1 MEKIEKNILSKKELT
16 TSTVIKLFNE
26 TYPENSNLSD
36 ELIKKL
42 LEDIDVNSALDK
54 VERGVAGRKLTIQ
67 TDDISLEE
75 QAKEI
80 EKRFSGIKFNRILN
94 HMITARYWG
103 YSCFEIIYN
112 EDFSINTLI
121 PIPYDYITYKT
132 SERAWKVKIGA
143 NEIPLNREKFLL
155 CIHRWN
161 PARPTGTNIFES
173 CKTSFLDKEMYQRQL
188 RGLAKKYGD
197 VIIVFP
203 YDENTEF
210 EDIKEQAEQV
220 ANMKGQD
227 VIAIPVSRNQGLKDS
242 FDFIKLSDL
251 QPEIYTE
258 LENREKEKLIQ
269 KILGGTLTINNGG
282 GTGSYSLGEIHQ
294 QGLEAVIQEVCN
306 FCTDSLY
313 QLIELD
319 SMFFG
324 YNPNNFSWK
333 LEKVYTEEE
342 ISEKDKKKE
351 EKLSLKLDN
360 MLKLSNIGYKLSKVY
375 LAEYLGIDEVSL
387 EESSTPTIIN
397 GIQGEFSKNKLDEL
411 LERVKEQDSN
421 LLEEI
426 EDSFGDFFK
435 DISIQ
440 LKEKLKSIKT
450 LEDLENIVLDMTS
463 LKDKMLISFLK
474 GYLDDLVISGS
485 VLLPQENINPFKLK
499 HEEAIQYFLNKSPI
513 LFDKLEEV
521 SAKVQESYFYIKK
534 STSLEVTKALYNNLL
549 STLNEGKTF
558 KDWLKMSEDVLN
570 KSGFGN
576 NPWYLELVY
585 RNNLM
590 TTYNAGTFYNQ
601 ELNKKN
607 KPYGMYD
614 AVGDTRTTDLCKSL
628 DGLVYP
634 LDHSFWKNFLPPN
647 HHGCRSRR
655 IALSK
660 ENVKE
665 YGLTIHKTM
674 GKSILDLKNE
684 LGEFKGNQVNAL
696 ATSLQK
702 KDEKVKELKKEVNSA
717 LKQLS
722 LME

>member
-26 TYPENSNLSD
+26 TYPESSNLSD

-42 LEDIDVNSALDK
+42 LEDIDISSALDK
-54 VERGVAGRKLTIQ
+54 IERGIAGRKLTIQ

-80 EKRFSGIKFNRILN
+80 EKRFSGVKFNRILN

-112 EDFSINTLI
+112 EDFSISTLI

-143 NEIPLNREKFLL
+143 NEISLNREKFLL

-161 PARPTGTNIFES
+161 PARPTGTTIFES

-227 VIAIPVSRNQGLKDS
+227 VIAIPVGRNQGLKDS

-251 QPEIYTE
+251 QPEIYTD

-360 MLKLSNIGYKLSKVY
+360 MLKLSNIGYKLSKGY

-387 EESSTPTIIN
+387 EESSTPMQN
-397 GIQGEFSKNKLDEL
+397 GLLRGEFLKTNNVDDRLFKTVEGQKKIEEYLKKKLDKFTENVEEQIIEQLKNIEEGGQFTLNIDYSEL
-411 LERVKEQDSN
+411 EDDLILSQVRAYATAKAIISGLSFDEFDPFNMPFQEAIKSFIDKTPILYETI
-421 LLEEI
+421 EEI
-426 EDSFGDFFK
+426 TEEVRANCFWLKKSTDLEMTSRLFEHMKKNLENGGTLKQWIKDSKEAIEKLGLGKQGYYLENVYRTNMFSQY
-435 DISIQ
+435 SIGNYKQ
-440 LKEKLKSIKT
+440 LKEDEKLFPYWQYHA
-450 LEDLENIVLDMTS
+450 V
-463 LKDKMLISFLK
+463 
-474 GYLDDLVISGS
+474 DD
-485 VLLPQENINPFKLK
+485 N
-499 HEEAIQYFLNKSPI
+499 
-513 LFDKLEEV
+513 
-521 SAKVQESYFYIKK
+521 
-534 STSLEVTKALYNNLL
+534 
-549 STLNEGKTF
+549 
-558 KDWLKMSEDVLN
+558 
-570 KSGFGN
+570 
-576 NPWYLELVY
+576 
-585 RNNLM
+585 
-590 TTYNAGTFYNQ
+590 
-601 ELNKKN
+601 
-607 KPYGMYD
+607 
-614 AVGDTRTTDLCKSL
+614 RTTSICRNLNGKIYKATD
-628 DGLVYP
+628 P
-634 LDHSFWKNFLPPN
+634 FWNIYYPPN
-647 HHGCRSRR
+647 HYQCRSTV
-655 IALSK
+655 ICLSK
-660 ENVKE
+660 DDMKE
-665 YGLTIHKTM
+665 YGYKVSKYDETM
-674 GKSILDLKNE
+674 TGEE
-684 LGEFKGNQVNAL
+684 LGSFKGNPASRYWENM
-696 ATSLQK
+696 
-702 KDEKVKELKKEVNSA
+702 EKRANE
-717 LKQLS
+717 KQGVFVW
-722 LME
+722 E

>member
-1 MEKIEKNILSKKELT
+1 MRKIEKKFKKEFI
-16 TSTVIKLFNE
+16 TSAVIKLFQDSNTTDE
-26 TYPENSNLSD
+26 TLDSEKV
-36 ELIKKL
+36 KKIIQ
-42 LEDIDVNSALDK
+42 DIDIASALQK
-54 VERGVAGRKLTIQ
+54 LERAVAGRKILPYAKNP
-67 TDDISLEE
+67 DMSDLE
-75 QAKEI
+75 KEI
-80 EKRFSGIKFNRILN
+80 QQRFSGIKFNRLIN
-94 HMITARYWG
+94 HLITARYFG

-112 EDFSINTLI
+112 EDFSIDTLI
-121 PIPYDYITYKT
+121 PIPYDYINYDTRTK
-132 SERAWKVKIGA
+132 EWEIKVGSNKIS
-143 NEIPLNREKFLL
+143 LTREKFLL
-155 CIHRWN
+155 CIHKWN
-161 PARPTGTNIFES
+161 PAKVMGTSIFE
-173 CKTSFLDKEMYQRQL
+173 CCQQAFLDKSMFQRQL
-188 RGLAKKYGD
+188 REISEKYGD
-197 VIIVFP
+197 LIALYPFDP
-203 YDENTEF
+203 
-210 EDIKEQAEQV
+210 
-220 ANMKGQD
+220 NMEEEEKK
-227 VIAIPVSRNQGLKDS
+227 NLKDS
-242 FDFIKLSDL
+242 VMNMSGSDAIGVPVNFDENFDLRKYIDFIKLSDL
-251 QPEIYTE
+251 DPSIYTE
-258 LENREKEKLIQ
+258 LEKREKEKLIQ
-269 KILGGTLTINNGG
+269 NILGSTLTMDNGG
-282 GTGSYSLGEIHQ
+282 GTGSYSLGQVHQDGFEQVVEEICKF
-294 QGLEAVIQEVCN
+294 V
-306 FCTDSLY
+306 TDSLF
-313 QLIELD
+313 QLLEID

-324 YNPNNFSWK
+324 YNPKDFEFV
-333 LEKVYTEEE
+333 LEKIYTEADKVEQ
-342 ISEKDKKKE
+342 EKEKE
-351 EKLSLKLDN
+351 NLKSIKLDN
-360 MLKLSNIGYKLSKVY
+360 MLKLSNIGYKLSKLY

-387 EESSTPTIIN
+387 EESSTPSIIN

-426 EDSFGDFFK
+426 EESFGDFFK

-440 LKEKLKSIKT
+440 LKEKLKNIKT

-513 LFDKLEEV
+513 LFDKLEEI

-576 NPWYLELVY
+576 NPWYLELIY

-614 AVGDTRTTDLCKSL
+614 AVGDNRTTDLCKSL

-660 ENVKE
+660 EDVKE

-684 LGEFKGNQVNAL
+684 LGEFKGNQVNTL

>member
-26 TYPENSNLSD
+26 TYPESSNLSD

-42 LEDIDVNSALDK
+42 LEDIDISSALDK
-54 VERGVAGRKLTIQ
+54 IERGVAGRKLTIQ

-80 EKRFSGIKFNRILN
+80 EKRFSGVKFNRILN

-112 EDFSINTLI
+112 EDFSISTLI
-121 PIPYDYITYKT
+121 PIPYDYIIYKT

-143 NEIPLNREKFLL
+143 NEISLNREKFLL

-161 PARPTGTNIFES
+161 PARPTGTTIFES

-203 YDENTEF
+203 YDENTEI

-227 VIAIPVSRNQGLKDS
+227 VIAIPVGRNQGLKDS

-387 EESSTPTIIN
+387 EESSAPMQN
-397 GIQGEFSKNKLDEL
+397 GILRGEFSKTNNVDDRLFNTVEAQKKFEEYLKKKLDKFTENIEEQIIEQLKNIEEGGQFTLNIDYSEL
-411 LERVKEQDSN
+411 EDDLILSQVRAYATAKAIISGLSFDEFDPFNMPFQEAIKSFIDKTPILYETI
-421 LLEEI
+421 EEI
-426 EDSFGDFFK
+426 TEEVRANCFWLKKSTDLEMTSRLFEHMKKNLENGGTLKQWIKDSKEAIEKLGLGKQGYYLENIYRTNMFSQY
-435 DISIQ
+435 SIGNYKQ
-440 LKEKLKSIKT
+440 LKEDEKLFPYWQYHAVDDNRTTSICR
-450 LEDLENIVLDMTS
+450 
-463 LKDKMLISFLK
+463 
-474 GYLDDLVISGS
+474 
-485 VLLPQENINPFKLK
+485 
-499 HEEAIQYFLNKSPI
+499 
-513 LFDKLEEV
+513 
-521 SAKVQESYFYIKK
+521 
-534 STSLEVTKALYNNLL
+534 
-549 STLNEGKTF
+549 TLNGKIY
-558 KDWLKMSEDVLN
+558 K
-570 KSGFGN
+570 
-576 NPWYLELVY
+576 
-585 RNNLM
+585 
-590 TTYNAGTFYNQ
+590 A
-601 ELNKKN
+601 
-607 KPYGMYD
+607 
-614 AVGDTRTTDLCKSL
+614 TD
-628 DGLVYP
+628 P
-634 LDHSFWKNFLPPN
+634 FWNIYYPPN
-647 HHGCRSRR
+647 HYQCRSTV
-655 IALSK
+655 ICLSK
-660 ENVKE
+660 DDMKE
-665 YGLTIHKTM
+665 YGYKVSKYDETM
-674 GKSILDLKNE
+674 TGEE
-684 LGEFKGNQVNAL
+684 LGSFKGNPA
-696 ATSLQK
+696 SRYWE
-702 KDEKVKELKKEVNSA
+702 DMEKRANE
-717 LKQLS
+717 KQGVFVW
-722 LME
+722 E

>member
-26 TYPENSNLSD
+26 TYPESSNLSD

-42 LEDIDVNSALDK
+42 LEDIDISSALDK
-54 VERGVAGRKLTIQ
+54 IERGVAGRKLTIQ

-80 EKRFSGIKFNRILN
+80 EKRFSGVKFNRILN

-112 EDFSINTLI
+112 EDFSISTLI
-121 PIPYDYITYKT
+121 PIPYDYIIYKT

-143 NEIPLNREKFLL
+143 NEISLNREKFLL

-161 PARPTGTNIFES
+161 PARPTGTTIFES
-173 CKTSFLDKEMYQRQL
+173 SKTSFLDKEMYQRQL

-227 VIAIPVSRNQGLKDS
+227 VIAIPVGRNQGLKDS

-360 MLKLSNIGYKLSKVY
+360 MLKLSNIGYKLSKGY

-387 EESSTPTIIN
+387 EKSSTPIQN
-397 GIQGEFSKNKLDEL
+397 GLLRGEFSKTNNVDDRLFNTVEAQKKFEEYLKKKLDKFTENVEEQIIEQLKNIEEGGQFTLNIDYSEL
-411 LERVKEQDSN
+411 EDDLILSQVRAYATAKAIISGLSFDEFDPFNMPFQEAIKSFIDKTPILYETI
-421 LLEEI
+421 EEI
-426 EDSFGDFFK
+426 
-435 DISIQ
+435 
-440 LKEKLKSIKT
+440 T
-450 LEDLENIVLDMTS
+450 
-463 LKDKMLISFLK
+463 
-474 GYLDDLVISGS
+474 
-485 VLLPQENINPFKLK
+485 
-499 HEEAIQYFLNKSPI
+499 
-513 LFDKLEEV
+513 EEV
-521 SAKVQESYFYIKK
+521 RANCFWLKK
-534 STSLEVTKALYNNLL
+534 STDLEMTSKLFEHMKKNLENGGTL
-549 STLNEGKTF
+549 KQWIKDSKEAIEKLGLGKQGYYLENVYRTNMFSQYSIGNYKQLEEDEKLFPYWQYHAVDDNRTTSICRTLNGKIY
-558 KDWLKMSEDVLN
+558 K
-570 KSGFGN
+570 
-576 NPWYLELVY
+576 
-585 RNNLM
+585 
-590 TTYNAGTFYNQ
+590 A
-601 ELNKKN
+601 
-607 KPYGMYD
+607 
-614 AVGDTRTTDLCKSL
+614 TD
-628 DGLVYP
+628 P
-634 LDHSFWKNFLPPN
+634 FWNIYYPPN
-647 HHGCRSRR
+647 HYQCRSTV
-655 IALSK
+655 ICLSK
-660 ENVKE
+660 DDMKE
-665 YGLTIHKTM
+665 YGYKVSKYDETM
-674 GKSILDLKNE
+674 TGEE
-684 LGEFKGNQVNAL
+684 LGSFKGNPA
-696 ATSLQK
+696 SRYWE
-702 KDEKVKELKKEVNSA
+702 DMEKRANE
-717 LKQLS
+717 KQGVFVW
-722 LME
+722 E

>member
-42 LEDIDVNSALDK
+42 LEDIDVSSALDK

-324 YNPNNFSWK
+324 YNPKDFEFV
-333 LEKVYTEEE
+333 LEKIYTEADKVEQ
-342 ISEKDKKKE
+342 EKEKE
-351 EKLSLKLDN
+351 NLKSIKLDN

-426 EDSFGDFFK
+426 EESFGDFFK

-440 LKEKLKSIKT
+440 LKEKLKAVKT

-513 LFDKLEEV
+513 LFDKLEEI

-558 KDWLKMSEDVLN
+558 KDWLKMSEDILN
-570 KSGFGN
+570 KSGFGD

-614 AVGDTRTTDLCKSL
+614 AVGDNRTTDLCKSL

-660 ENVKE
+660 DDVKE

>member
-26 TYPENSNLSD
+26 TYPESSNLSD

-42 LEDIDVNSALDK
+42 LEDIDISSALDK
-54 VERGVAGRKLTIQ
+54 IERGVAGRKLTIQ

-80 EKRFSGIKFNRILN
+80 EKRFSGVKFNRILN

-112 EDFSINTLI
+112 EDFSISTLI
-121 PIPYDYITYKT
+121 PIPYDYIIYKT

-143 NEIPLNREKFLL
+143 NEISLNREKFLL

-161 PARPTGTNIFES
+161 PARPTGTTIFES
-173 CKTSFLDKEMYQRQL
+173 SKTSFLDKEMYQRQL

-227 VIAIPVSRNQGLKDS
+227 VIAIPVGRNQGLKDS

-360 MLKLSNIGYKLSKVY
+360 MLKLSNIGYKLSKGY

-387 EESSTPTIIN
+387 EESSTPMQN
-397 GIQGEFSKNKLDEL
+397 GLLRGEFSKTNNVDDRLFNTVEAQKKFEEYLKKKLDKFTENVEEQIIEQLKNIEEGGQFTLNIDYSEL
-411 LERVKEQDSN
+411 EDDLILSQVRAYATAKAIISGLSFDEFDPFNMPFQEAIKSFIDKTPILYETI
-421 LLEEI
+421 EEI
-426 EDSFGDFFK
+426 TEEVRANCFWLKKSTDLEMTSKLFEHMKKNLENGGTLKQWIKDSKEAIEKLGLGKQGYYLENVYRTNMFSQY
-435 DISIQ
+435 SIGNYKQ
-440 LKEKLKSIKT
+440 LKEDEKLFPYWQYHAVDDNRTTSICR
-450 LEDLENIVLDMTS
+450 
-463 LKDKMLISFLK
+463 
-474 GYLDDLVISGS
+474 
-485 VLLPQENINPFKLK
+485 
-499 HEEAIQYFLNKSPI
+499 
-513 LFDKLEEV
+513 
-521 SAKVQESYFYIKK
+521 
-534 STSLEVTKALYNNLL
+534 
-549 STLNEGKTF
+549 TLNGKIY
-558 KDWLKMSEDVLN
+558 K
-570 KSGFGN
+570 
-576 NPWYLELVY
+576 
-585 RNNLM
+585 
-590 TTYNAGTFYNQ
+590 
-601 ELNKKN
+601 
-607 KPYGMYD
+607 
-614 AVGDTRTTDLCKSL
+614 TTD
-628 DGLVYP
+628 P
-634 LDHSFWKNFLPPN
+634 FWNIYYPPN
-647 HHGCRSRR
+647 HYQCRSTV
-655 IALSK
+655 ICLSK
-660 ENVKE
+660 DDMKE
-665 YGLTIHKTM
+665 YGYKVSKCDETM
-674 GKSILDLKNE
+674 TGEE
-684 LGEFKGNQVNAL
+684 LGSFKGNPA
-696 ATSLQK
+696 SRYWE
-702 KDEKVKELKKEVNSA
+702 DMEKRANE
-717 LKQLS
+717 KQGVFVW
-722 LME
+722 E

>member
-26 TYPENSNLSD
+26 TYPESSNLSD

-42 LEDIDVNSALDK
+42 LEDIDISSALDK
-54 VERGVAGRKLTIQ
+54 IERGIAGRKLTIQ

-80 EKRFSGIKFNRILN
+80 EKRFSGVKFNRILN

-112 EDFSINTLI
+112 EDFSISTLI

-143 NEIPLNREKFLL
+143 NEISLNREKFLL

-161 PARPTGTNIFES
+161 PARPTGTTIFES

-227 VIAIPVSRNQGLKDS
+227 VIAIPVGRNQGLKDS

-251 QPEIYTE
+251 QPEIYTD

-360 MLKLSNIGYKLSKVY
+360 MLKLSNIGYKLSKGY

-387 EESSTPTIIN
+387 EESSTPMQN
-397 GIQGEFSKNKLDEL
+397 GLLRGEFLKTNNVDDRLFNTVEAQKKFEEYLKKKLDKFTENVEEQIIEQLKNIEEGGQFTLNIDYSEL
-411 LERVKEQDSN
+411 EDDLILSQVRAYATAKAIISGLSFDEFDPFNMPFQEAIKSFIDKTPILYETI
-421 LLEEI
+421 EEI
-426 EDSFGDFFK
+426 TEEVRANCFWLKKSTDLEMTSRLFEHMKKNLENGGTLKQWIKDSKEAIEKLGLGKQGYYLENVYRTNMFSQY
-435 DISIQ
+435 SIGNYKQ
-440 LKEKLKSIKT
+440 LKEDEKLFPYWQYHA
-450 LEDLENIVLDMTS
+450 V
-463 LKDKMLISFLK
+463 
-474 GYLDDLVISGS
+474 DD
-485 VLLPQENINPFKLK
+485 N
-499 HEEAIQYFLNKSPI
+499 
-513 LFDKLEEV
+513 
-521 SAKVQESYFYIKK
+521 
-534 STSLEVTKALYNNLL
+534 
-549 STLNEGKTF
+549 
-558 KDWLKMSEDVLN
+558 
-570 KSGFGN
+570 
-576 NPWYLELVY
+576 
-585 RNNLM
+585 
-590 TTYNAGTFYNQ
+590 
-601 ELNKKN
+601 
-607 KPYGMYD
+607 
-614 AVGDTRTTDLCKSL
+614 RTTSICRNLNGKIYKATD
-628 DGLVYP
+628 P
-634 LDHSFWKNFLPPN
+634 FWNIYYPPN
-647 HHGCRSRR
+647 HYQCRSTV
-655 IALSK
+655 ICLSK
-660 ENVKE
+660 DDMKE
-665 YGLTIHKTM
+665 YGYKVSKYDETM
-674 GKSILDLKNE
+674 TGEE
-684 LGEFKGNQVNAL
+684 LGSFKGNPASRYWENM
-696 ATSLQK
+696 
-702 KDEKVKELKKEVNSA
+702 EKRANE
-717 LKQLS
+717 KQGVFVW
-722 LME
+722 E

>member
-1 MEKIEKNILSKKELT
+1 MDSEKVKK
-16 TSTVIKLFNE
+16 I
-26 TYPENSNLSD
+26 
-36 ELIKKL
+36 IQ
-42 LEDIDVNSALDK
+42 DIDIASALQK
-54 VERGVAGRKLTIQ
+54 LERAVAGRKILPCAKNP
-67 TDDISLEE
+67 DMSDLE
-75 QAKEI
+75 KEI
-80 EKRFSGIKFNRILN
+80 QQRFSGIKFNRFIN
-94 HMITARYWG
+94 HLITARYFG
-103 YSCFEIIYN
+103 YSCFEIVYN
-112 EDFSINTLI
+112 EDFSIDTLI
-121 PIPYDYITYKT
+121 PIPYDYINYDTRTK
-132 SERAWKVKIGA
+132 EWEIKVGSNK
-143 NEIPLNREKFLL
+143 IPLTREKFLL
-155 CIHRWN
+155 CIHKWN
-161 PARPTGTNIFES
+161 PARVTGTSIFE
-173 CKTSFLDKEMYQRQL
+173 CCQQAFLDKSMFQRQL
-188 RGLAKKYGD
+188 RTISEKYGD
-197 VIIVFP
+197 LIVIYP
-203 YDENTEF
+203 YDVNMDEEQ
-210 EDIKEQAEQV
+210 KE
-220 ANMKGQD
+220 
-227 VIAIPVSRNQGLKDS
+227 GLKKDVENIKGS
-242 FDFIKLSDL
+242 SSIGVPVDLNEEFDLKKVIDFIKLSDL
-251 QPEIYTE
+251 DPSIYTD

-269 KILGGTLTINNGG
+269 NILGSTLTMDNGG
-282 GTGSYSLGEIHQ
+282 GTGSYSLGQVHQDGFEQVVEEICKF
-294 QGLEAVIQEVCN
+294 V
-306 FCTDSLY
+306 TDSLF
-313 QLIELD
+313 QLLEID

-324 YNPNNFSWK
+324 YNPKDFEFI
-333 LEKVYTEEE
+333 LEKIYTEADKVEQ
-342 ISEKDKKKE
+342 EKEKE
-351 EKLSLKLDN
+351 NLKSIKLDN

-387 EESSTPTIIN
+387 EESSTPSIIN

-426 EDSFGDFFK
+426 EESFGDFFK

-440 LKEKLKSIKT
+440 LKEKLKNIKT

-485 VLLPQENINPFKLK
+485 VLFPQENINPFKLK

-513 LFDKLEEV
+513 LFDKLEEI

-558 KDWLKMSEDVLN
+558 KDWLKMSEDILN
-570 KSGFGN
+570 KSGFGD

-614 AVGDTRTTDLCKSL
+614 AVGDNRTTDLCKSL

-660 ENVKE
+660 EDVKE
-665 YGLTIHKTM
+665 YGLTIQKTI

-696 ATSLQK
+696 ATSLKK
-702 KDEKVKELKKEVNSA
+702 KDEKVKELKKEVNST

>member
-1 MEKIEKNILSKKELT
+1 MEKIEKNILGKKEVT
-16 TSTVIKLFNE
+16 TSTVIKLFSE
-26 TYPENSNLSD
+26 TYPESSNLSD
-36 ELIKKL
+36 ELIKRL
-42 LEDIDVNSALDK
+42 LEDIDISSALDK
-54 VERGVAGRKLTIQ
+54 VERGVASRKLLIQ
-67 TDDISLEE
+67 TDDIALEE
-75 QAKEI
+75 KAKEI

-121 PIPYDYITYKT
+121 PIPYDYVTYKA
-132 SERAWKVKIGA
+132 SEKEWKIKIGS

-188 RGLAKKYGD
+188 RGLSKKYGD

-227 VIAIPVSRNQGLKDS
+227 VVAIPVGRNQSLKDS
-242 FDFIKLSDL
+242 FQFIKLSDL

-269 KILGGTLTINNGG
+269 KILGGTLTINNGSG
-282 GTGSYSLGEIHQ
+282 VGSYSLGEIHQ
-294 QGLEAVIQEVCN
+294 QGLEDVIQEVCN

-313 QLIELD
+313 QLIEID
-319 SMFFG
+319 SHFFG
-324 YNPNNFSWK
+324 YDPNDFTWT
-333 LEKVYTEEE
+333 LEKVYSEEE
-342 ISEKDKKKE
+342 MLEKDRKKE
-351 EKLSLKLDN
+351 EKLSLKLEN
-360 MLKLSNIGYKLSKVY
+360 MQKLSNIGYKLTKSY
-375 LAEYLGIDEVSL
+375 LAEFLGIDEDLL
-387 EESSTPTIIN
+387 EESPVPMSN
-397 GIQGEFSKNKLDEL
+397 GFLRGEFSKNKLDEL
-411 LERVKEQDSN
+411 LERVKEQDST
-421 LLEEI
+421 LLKEI
-426 EDSFGDFFK
+426 EDSFGEFFK
-435 DISIQ
+435 DISSQ
-440 LKEKLKSIKT
+440 LKEKLKNIKS
-450 LEDLENIVLDMTS
+450 LEDLNSIDLDMS
-463 LKDKMLISFLK
+463 SYKDKMLISFLK
-474 GYLDDLVISGS
+474 GITDDMVIAGE
-485 VLLPQENINPFKLK
+485 LTLIEEDINPFKIK
-499 HEEAIQYFLNKSPI
+499 PDKAIQYFINKAPI
-513 LFDKLEEV
+513 LFEKLDEI
-521 SAKVQESYFYIKK
+521 SAKVQENYFYIKK

-549 STLNEGKTF
+549 STLDEGKTF
-558 KDWLKMSEDVLN
+558 KDWLKMSENILN
-570 KSGFGN
+570 KTGFGD

-614 AVGDTRTTDLCKSL
+614 SVGDNRTSDLCRSL
-628 DGLVYP
+628 DGLVYL
-634 LDHSFWKNFLPPN
+634 LDHSFWKSFLPPN

-660 ENVKE
+660 DDVKE

-674 GKSILDLKNE
+674 GKAVLDLKDE

-696 ATSLQK
+696 ATSLK
-702 KDEKVKELKKEVNSA
+702 KKSEKVKELKKEVEST

>member
-42 LEDIDVNSALDK
+42 LEDIDVSSALDK

-324 YNPNNFSWK
+324 YNPKDFEFV
-333 LEKVYTEEE
+333 LEKIYTEADKVEQ
-342 ISEKDKKKE
+342 EKEKE
-351 EKLSLKLDN
+351 NLKSIKLDN

-411 LERVKEQDSN
+411 LERIKEQDSN
-421 LLEEI
+421 LLQEI
-426 EDSFGDFFK
+426 EESFGDFFK

-440 LKEKLKSIKT
+440 LKEKLKNIKT

-474 GYLDDLVISGS
+474 GYLDDLAISGS

-614 AVGDTRTTDLCKSL
+614 AVGDNRTTDLCKSL

-634 LDHSFWKNFLPPN
+634 LDHGFWKNFLPPN

-655 IALSK
+655 ITLSK
-660 ENVKE
+660 DDVKE
-665 YGLTIHKTM
+665 YGLTIHKTI

-696 ATSLQK
+696 ATSLKK

>member
-42 LEDIDVNSALDK
+42 LEDIDVSSALDK

-360 MLKLSNIGYKLSKVY
+360 MLKLSNIGYKLSKAY
-375 LAEYLGIDEVSL
+375 LAEYLGIDE
-387 EESSTPTIIN
+387 
-397 GIQGEFSKNKLDEL
+397 FHSKKVLHLCRMEYYEGSFQKL
-411 LERVKEQDSN
+411 
-421 LLEEI
+421 I
-426 EDSFGDFFK
+426 
-435 DISIQ
+435 
-440 LKEKLKSIKT
+440 
-450 LEDLENIVLDMTS
+450 M
-463 LKDKMLISFLK
+463 
-474 GYLDDLVISGS
+474 
-485 VLLPQENINPFKLK
+485 
-499 HEEAIQYFLNKSPI
+499 
-513 LFDKLEEV
+513 
-521 SAKVQESYFYIKK
+521 
-534 STSLEVTKALYNNLL
+534 
-549 STLNEGKTF
+549 
-558 KDWLKMSEDVLN
+558 
-570 KSGFGN
+570 
-576 NPWYLELVY
+576 
-585 RNNLM
+585 
-590 TTYNAGTFYNQ
+590 
-601 ELNKKN
+601 
-607 KPYGMYD
+607 
-614 AVGDTRTTDLCKSL
+614 
-628 DGLVYP
+628 
-634 LDHSFWKNFLPPN
+634 
-647 HHGCRSRR
+647 
-655 IALSK
+655 
-660 ENVKE
+660 
-665 YGLTIHKTM
+665 
-674 GKSILDLKNE
+674 
-684 LGEFKGNQVNAL
+684 
-696 ATSLQK
+696 
-702 KDEKVKELKKEVNSA
+702 
-717 LKQLS
+717 
-722 LME
+722 

>member
-1 MEKIEKNILSKKELT
+1 MLLSG
-16 TSTVIKLFNE
+16 VVKLFKEANTYDE
-26 TYPENSNLSD
+26 TISN
-36 ELIKKL
+36 
-42 LEDIDVNSALDK
+42 DK
-54 VERGVAGRKLTIQ
+54 VERIIQDIDIASALQKLERAVAGRKILPYAKNP
-67 TDDISLEE
+67 DMSDLE
-75 QAKEI
+75 KEI
-80 EKRFSGIKFNRILN
+80 QQRFSGIKFNRIIN
-94 HMITARYWG
+94 HLITARYFG
-103 YSCFEIIYN
+103 YSCFEIVYN
-112 EDFSINTLI
+112 EDFSIDTLI
-121 PIPYDYITYKT
+121 PIPYDYINYDTRTK
-132 SERAWKVKIGA
+132 EWEIKVGSNK
-143 NEIPLNREKFLL
+143 IPLTREKFLL
-155 CIHRWN
+155 CIHKWN
-161 PARPTGTNIFES
+161 PARVTGTSIFE
-173 CKTSFLDKEMYQRQL
+173 CCQQAFLDKSMFQRQL
-188 RGLAKKYGD
+188 REIAEKYGD
-197 VIIVFP
+197 LIVIYP
-203 YDENTEF
+203 YDVNMEEKEREVLRKSVENIRGASSIGAPVDFNEEF
-210 EDIKEQAEQV
+210 DLK
-220 ANMKGQD
+220 K
-227 VIAIPVSRNQGLKDS
+227 VI
-242 FDFIKLSDL
+242 DFIKLSDL
-251 QPEIYTE
+251 DPSIYTE

-269 KILGGTLTINNGG
+269 NILGSTLTMDNGG
-282 GTGSYSLGEIHQ
+282 GAGSYSLGQVHQDGFEQVVEEICKF
-294 QGLEAVIQEVCN
+294 V
-306 FCTDSLY
+306 TDSLF
-313 QLIELD
+313 QLLEID

-324 YNPNNFSWK
+324 YNPKDFEFV
-333 LEKVYTEEE
+333 LEKIYTEADKVEQ
-342 ISEKDKKKE
+342 EKEKE
-351 EKLSLKLDN
+351 NLKSIKLDN

-375 LAEYLGIDEVSL
+375 LAEYLGIDEFSL

-421 LLEEI
+421 LLQEI

-614 AVGDTRTTDLCKSL
+614 AVGDNRTTDLCKSL

-660 ENVKE
+660 DDVKE

-702 KDEKVKELKKEVNSA
+702 KDEKVKELKKEVNST

>member
-1 MEKIEKNILSKKELT
+1 M
-16 TSTVIKLFNE
+16 
-26 TYPENSNLSD
+26 SD
-36 ELIKKL
+36 
-42 LEDIDVNSALDK
+42 LE
-54 VERGVAGRKLTIQ
+54 
-67 TDDISLEE
+67 
-75 QAKEI
+75 KEI
-80 EKRFSGIKFNRILN
+80 QQRFSGIKFNRIIN
-94 HMITARYWG
+94 HLITARYFG
-103 YSCFEIIYN
+103 YSCFEIVYN
-112 EDFSINTLI
+112 EDFSIDTLI
-121 PIPYDYITYKT
+121 PIPYDYVNYDNRTK
-132 SERAWKVKIGA
+132 EWKIKIGT
-143 NEIPLNREKFLL
+143 NEIPLTREKFLL
-155 CIHRWN
+155 CIHKWN
-161 PARPTGTNIFES
+161 PAKIMGTSIFE
-173 CKTSFLDKEMYQRQL
+173 CCQQAFLDKSMFQRQL
-188 RGLAKKYGD
+188 REIAEKYGD
-197 VIIVFP
+197 LIVIYP
-203 YDENTEF
+203 YDVNMEEKEREVLRKSVENIRGASSIGAPVNFDDEF
-210 EDIKEQAEQV
+210 DLK
-220 ANMKGQD
+220 K
-227 VIAIPVSRNQGLKDS
+227 VI
-242 FDFIKLSDL
+242 DFIKLSDL
-251 QPEIYTE
+251 DPSIYTE
-258 LENREKEKLIQ
+258 LENREKLIQ
-269 KILGGTLTINNGG
+269 NILGSTLTMDNGG
-282 GTGSYSLGEIHQ
+282 GAGSYSLGQVHQDGFEQVVEEICKF
-294 QGLEAVIQEVCN
+294 V
-306 FCTDSLY
+306 TDSLF
-313 QLIELD
+313 QLLEID

-324 YNPNNFSWK
+324 YNPKDFEFV
-333 LEKVYTEEE
+333 LEKIYTEADKVEQ
-342 ISEKDKKKE
+342 EKEKE
-351 EKLSLKLDN
+351 NLKSIKLDN

-421 LLEEI
+421 LLQEI

-440 LKEKLKSIKT
+440 LKEKLKNIKT

-513 LFDKLEEV
+513 LFDKLEEI

-614 AVGDTRTTDLCKSL
+614 AVGDNRTTDLCKSL

-660 ENVKE
+660 DDVKE

>member
-42 LEDIDVNSALDK
+42 LEDIDVSSALDK

-360 MLKLSNIGYKLSKVY
+360 MLKLSNIGYKLSKAY

-426 EDSFGDFFK
+426 EESFGDFFK
-435 DISIQ
+435 DISMQ
-440 LKEKLKSIKT
+440 LKEKLKNIKT

-499 HEEAIQYFLNKSPI
+499 HEEAIQYFLNKS
-513 LFDKLEEV
+513 
-521 SAKVQESYFYIKK
+521 
-534 STSLEVTKALYNNLL
+534 
-549 STLNEGKTF
+549 
-558 KDWLKMSEDVLN
+558 
-570 KSGFGN
+570 GFGD

-614 AVGDTRTTDLCKSL
+614 AVGDNRTTDLCKSL

-655 IALSK
+655 ITLSK
-660 ENVKE
+660 DDVKE

>member
-42 LEDIDVNSALDK
+42 LEDIDVSSALDK

-342 ISEKDKKKE
+342 IFEKDKKKE

-387 EESSTPTIIN
+387 EESSVPMQNRILR
-397 GIQGEFSKNKLDEL
+397 GEFSKTNNVDDRLFNTVEAQKKFEEYLKKKLDKFTENIEEQIIEQLKKIEEGGEFTLNLDYSEL
-411 LERVKEQDSN
+411 EDDLILSQIRAYATAKAIISGLSLDEFDPFNMPFQEAIKSFIDKTPILYETI
-421 LLEEI
+421 EEI
-426 EDSFGDFFK
+426 TEEVRAHSFWLKKSTNLEMTSKLFENMKKSLETGTTFKQWVKDSKETVEKLGLGKQGYYLENVYRTNMFSQY
-435 DISIQ
+435 SIGNYKQ
-440 LKEKLKSIKT
+440 LKEDEEFFPYWQYHAIEDNRTTSICRTLNGKIFKS
-450 LEDLENIVLDMTS
+450 D
-463 LKDKMLISFLK
+463 
-474 GYLDDLVISGS
+474 
-485 VLLPQENINPFKLK
+485 NPFWD
-499 HEEAIQYFLNKSPI
+499 IY
-513 LFDKLEEV
+513 
-521 SAKVQESYFYIKK
+521 Y
-534 STSLEVTKALYNNLL
+534 
-549 STLNEGKTF
+549 
-558 KDWLKMSEDVLN
+558 
-570 KSGFGN
+570 
-576 NPWYLELVY
+576 
-585 RNNLM
+585 
-590 TTYNAGTFYNQ
+590 
-601 ELNKKN
+601 
-607 KPYGMYD
+607 
-614 AVGDTRTTDLCKSL
+614 
-628 DGLVYP
+628 
-634 LDHSFWKNFLPPN
+634 PPN
-647 HHGCRSRR
+647 HYQCRSTV
-655 IALSK
+655 ICLSK
-660 ENVKE
+660 DDMKE
-665 YGLTIHKTM
+665 YGYKVSKYDETM
-674 GKSILDLKNE
+674 TGEE
-684 LGEFKGNQVNAL
+684 LGSFKGNPANRYWE
-696 ATSLQK
+696 
-702 KDEKVKELKKEVNSA
+702 DMEKRANE
-717 LKQLS
+717 KQGVFVW
-722 LME
+722 E

>member
-26 TYPENSNLSD
+26 TYPESSNLSD

-42 LEDIDVNSALDK
+42 LEDIDISSALDK
-54 VERGVAGRKLTIQ
+54 IERGIAGRKLTIQ

-80 EKRFSGIKFNRILN
+80 EKRFSGVKFNRILN

-112 EDFSINTLI
+112 EDFSISTLI

-143 NEIPLNREKFLL
+143 NEISLNREKFLL

-161 PARPTGTNIFES
+161 PARPTGTTIFES

-227 VIAIPVSRNQGLKDS
+227 VIAIPVGRNQGLKDS

-251 QPEIYTE
+251 QPEIYTD

-360 MLKLSNIGYKLSKVY
+360 MLKLSNIGYKLSKGY

-387 EESSTPTIIN
+387 EESSTPMQN
-397 GIQGEFSKNKLDEL
+397 GLLRGEFLKTNNVDDRLFNTVEAQKKFEEYLKKKLDKFTEKVEEQIIEQLKNIEEGGQFTLNIDYSEL
-411 LERVKEQDSN
+411 EDDLILSQVRAYATAKAIISGLSFDEFDPFNMPFQEAIKSFIDKTPILYETI
-421 LLEEI
+421 EEI
-426 EDSFGDFFK
+426 TEEVRANCFWLKKSTDLEMTSRLFEHMKKNLENGGTLKQWIKDSKEAIEKLGLGKQGYYLENVYRTNMFSQY
-435 DISIQ
+435 SIGNYKQ
-440 LKEKLKSIKT
+440 LKEDEKLFPYWQYHA
-450 LEDLENIVLDMTS
+450 V
-463 LKDKMLISFLK
+463 
-474 GYLDDLVISGS
+474 DD
-485 VLLPQENINPFKLK
+485 N
-499 HEEAIQYFLNKSPI
+499 
-513 LFDKLEEV
+513 
-521 SAKVQESYFYIKK
+521 
-534 STSLEVTKALYNNLL
+534 
-549 STLNEGKTF
+549 
-558 KDWLKMSEDVLN
+558 
-570 KSGFGN
+570 
-576 NPWYLELVY
+576 
-585 RNNLM
+585 
-590 TTYNAGTFYNQ
+590 
-601 ELNKKN
+601 
-607 KPYGMYD
+607 
-614 AVGDTRTTDLCKSL
+614 RTTSICRNLNGKIYKATD
-628 DGLVYP
+628 P
-634 LDHSFWKNFLPPN
+634 FWNIYYPPN
-647 HHGCRSRR
+647 HYQCRSTV
-655 IALSK
+655 ICLSK
-660 ENVKE
+660 DDMKE
-665 YGLTIHKTM
+665 YGYKVSKYDETM
-674 GKSILDLKNE
+674 TGEE
-684 LGEFKGNQVNAL
+684 LGSFKGNPASRYWENM
-696 ATSLQK
+696 
-702 KDEKVKELKKEVNSA
+702 EKRANE
-717 LKQLS
+717 KQGVFVW
-722 LME
+722 E

>member
-42 LEDIDVNSALDK
+42 LEDIDVSSALDK

-324 YNPNNFSWK
+324 YNPKDFEFV
-333 LEKVYTEEE
+333 LEKIYTEADKVEQ
-342 ISEKDKKKE
+342 EKEKE
-351 EKLSLKLDN
+351 NLKSIKLDN

-421 LLEEI
+421 LLEEN
-426 EDSFGDFFK
+426 EESFGDFFK

-440 LKEKLKSIKT
+440 LKEKLKAVKT

-513 LFDKLEEV
+513 LFDKLEEI

-558 KDWLKMSEDVLN
+558 KDWLKMSEDILN
-570 KSGFGN
+570 KSGFGD

-614 AVGDTRTTDLCKSL
+614 AVGDNRTTDLCKSL

-660 ENVKE
+660 DDVKE

>member
-1 MEKIEKNILSKKELT
+1 MSG
-16 TSTVIKLFNE
+16 VVKLFQESNTYDE
-26 TYPENSNLSD
+26 TLNSESVKRI
-36 ELIKKL
+36 IK
-42 LEDIDVNSALDK
+42 DIDIASALQK
-54 VERGVAGRKLTIQ
+54 LERAVAGRKILPYAKNP
-67 TDDISLEE
+67 DMSDLE
-75 QAKEI
+75 KEI
-80 EKRFSGIKFNRILN
+80 QQRFSGIKFNRIIN
-94 HMITARYWG
+94 HLITARYFG
-103 YSCFEIIYN
+103 YSCFEIVYN
-112 EDFSINTLI
+112 EDFSIDTLI
-121 PIPYDYITYKT
+121 PIPYDYINYDTRTK
-132 SERAWKVKIGA
+132 EWEIKVGSNK
-143 NEIPLNREKFLL
+143 IPLTREKFLL
-155 CIHRWN
+155 CIHKWN
-161 PARPTGTNIFES
+161 PARVTGTSIFE
-173 CKTSFLDKEMYQRQL
+173 CCQQAFLDKSMFQRQL
-188 RGLAKKYGD
+188 REIAEKYGD
-197 VIIVFP
+197 LIVIYP
-203 YDENTEF
+203 YDVNMEEKEREVLRKSVENIRGASSIGAPVDFNEEF
-210 EDIKEQAEQV
+210 DLK
-220 ANMKGQD
+220 K
-227 VIAIPVSRNQGLKDS
+227 VI
-242 FDFIKLSDL
+242 DFIKLSDL
-251 QPEIYTE
+251 DPSIYTE

-269 KILGGTLTINNGG
+269 NILGSTLTMDNGG
-282 GTGSYSLGEIHQ
+282 GAGSYSLGQVHQDGFEQVVEEICKF
-294 QGLEAVIQEVCN
+294 V
-306 FCTDSLY
+306 TDSLF
-313 QLIELD
+313 QLLEID

-324 YNPNNFSWK
+324 YNPKDFEFV
-333 LEKVYTEEE
+333 LEKIYTEADKVEQ
-342 ISEKDKKKE
+342 EKEKE
-351 EKLSLKLDN
+351 NLKSIKLDN
-360 MLKLSNIGYKLSKVY
+360 MLKLSNIGYKLSKAY

-411 LERVKEQDSN
+411 LERIKEQDSN
-421 LLEEI
+421 LLQEI
-426 EDSFGDFFK
+426 EESFGDFFK
-435 DISIQ
+435 DISMQ
-440 LKEKLKSIKT
+440 LKEKLKAIKT
-450 LEDLENIVLDMTS
+450 LEDLENILLDMTS
-463 LKDKMLISFLK
+463 LKDKMIISFLK
-474 GYLDDLVISGS
+474 GYLDDLAISGS

-614 AVGDTRTTDLCKSL
+614 AVGDNRTTDLCKSL

-660 ENVKE
+660 DDVKE

-702 KDEKVKELKKEVNSA
+702 KDEKVKELKKEVNST

>member
-1 MEKIEKNILSKKELT
+1 MEKDIKKAKKELLI
-16 TSTVIKLFNE
+16 SGVVKLFQESNTYDE
-26 TYPENSNLSD
+26 TLNSESVKRI
-36 ELIKKL
+36 IK
-42 LEDIDVNSALDK
+42 DIDIASALQK
-54 VERGVAGRKLTIQ
+54 LERAVAGRKILPYAKNP
-67 TDDISLEE
+67 DMSDLE
-75 QAKEI
+75 KEI
-80 EKRFSGIKFNRILN
+80 QQRFSGIKFNRIIN
-94 HMITARYWG
+94 HLITARYFG
-103 YSCFEIIYN
+103 YSCFEIVYN
-112 EDFSINTLI
+112 EDFSIDTLI
-121 PIPYDYITYKT
+121 PIPYDYINYDTRTK
-132 SERAWKVKIGA
+132 EWEIKVGSNK
-143 NEIPLNREKFLL
+143 IPLTREKFLL
-155 CIHRWN
+155 CIHKWN
-161 PARPTGTNIFES
+161 PAKVMGTSIFE
-173 CKTSFLDKEMYQRQL
+173 CCQQAFLDKSMFQRQL
-188 RGLAKKYGD
+188 REIAEKYGD
-197 VIIVFP
+197 LIVIYP
-203 YDENTEF
+203 YDVNMEEKEREVLRKSVENIRGASSIGAPVNFDDEF
-210 EDIKEQAEQV
+210 DLK
-220 ANMKGQD
+220 K
-227 VIAIPVSRNQGLKDS
+227 VI
-242 FDFIKLSDL
+242 DFIKLSDL
-251 QPEIYTE
+251 DPSIYTE

-269 KILGGTLTINNGG
+269 NILGSTLTMDNGG
-282 GTGSYSLGEIHQ
+282 GAGSYSLGQVHQDGFEQVVEEICKF
-294 QGLEAVIQEVCN
+294 V
-306 FCTDSLY
+306 TDSLF
-313 QLIELD
+313 QLLEID

-324 YNPNNFSWK
+324 YNPKDFEFV
-333 LEKVYTEEE
+333 LEKIYTEADKVEQ
-342 ISEKDKKKE
+342 EKEKE
-351 EKLSLKLDN
+351 NLKSIKLDN

-426 EDSFGDFFK
+426 EESFGDFFK

-614 AVGDTRTTDLCKSL
+614 AVGDNRTTDLCKSL

-634 LDHSFWKNFLPPN
+634 LDHSFWKDFLPPN

-660 ENVKE
+660 DDVKE

>member
-42 LEDIDVNSALDK
+42 LEDIDVSSALDK

-173 CKTSFLDKEMYQRQL
+173 CKTSFLDKEMYQKQL

-313 QLIELD
+313 
-319 SMFFG
+319 
-324 YNPNNFSWK
+324 
-333 LEKVYTEEE
+333 
-342 ISEKDKKKE
+342 
-351 EKLSLKLDN
+351 
-360 MLKLSNIGYKLSKVY
+360 
-375 LAEYLGIDEVSL
+375 
-387 EESSTPTIIN
+387 
-397 GIQGEFSKNKLDEL
+397 
-411 LERVKEQDSN
+411 
-421 LLEEI
+421 
-426 EDSFGDFFK
+426 
-435 DISIQ
+435 
-440 LKEKLKSIKT
+440 
-450 LEDLENIVLDMTS
+450 
-463 LKDKMLISFLK
+463 
-474 GYLDDLVISGS
+474 
-485 VLLPQENINPFKLK
+485 
-499 HEEAIQYFLNKSPI
+499 H
-513 LFDKLEEV
+513 
-521 SAKVQESYFYIKK
+521 
-534 STSLEVTKALYNNLL
+534 
-549 STLNEGKTF
+549 
-558 KDWLKMSEDVLN
+558 
-570 KSGFGN
+570 
-576 NPWYLELVY
+576 
-585 RNNLM
+585 
-590 TTYNAGTFYNQ
+590 
-601 ELNKKN
+601 
-607 KPYGMYD
+607 
-614 AVGDTRTTDLCKSL
+614 
-628 DGLVYP
+628 
-634 LDHSFWKNFLPPN
+634 
-647 HHGCRSRR
+647 
-655 IALSK
+655 
-660 ENVKE
+660 
-665 YGLTIHKTM
+665 
-674 GKSILDLKNE
+674 
-684 LGEFKGNQVNAL
+684 
-696 ATSLQK
+696 
-702 KDEKVKELKKEVNSA
+702 
-717 LKQLS
+717 
-722 LME
+722 

>member
-1 MEKIEKNILSKKELT
+1 
-16 TSTVIKLFNE
+16 
-26 TYPENSNLSD
+26 
-36 ELIKKL
+36 
-42 LEDIDVNSALDK
+42 
-54 VERGVAGRKLTIQ
+54 
-67 TDDISLEE
+67 
-75 QAKEI
+75 
-80 EKRFSGIKFNRILN
+80 
-94 HMITARYWG
+94 
-103 YSCFEIIYN
+103 
-112 EDFSINTLI
+112 
-121 PIPYDYITYKT
+121 
-132 SERAWKVKIGA
+132 
-143 NEIPLNREKFLL
+143 
-155 CIHRWN
+155 
-161 PARPTGTNIFES
+161 
-173 CKTSFLDKEMYQRQL
+173 
-188 RGLAKKYGD
+188 
-197 VIIVFP
+197 
-203 YDENTEF
+203 
-210 EDIKEQAEQV
+210 
-220 ANMKGQD
+220 MKGQD

-342 ISEKDKKKE
+342 IFEKDKKKE

-426 EDSFGDFFK
+426 EENFGDFFK

-440 LKEKLKSIKT
+440 LKEKLKAVKT

-513 LFDKLEEV
+513 LFDKLEEI

-614 AVGDTRTTDLCKSL
+614 AVGDNRTTDLCKSL

-660 ENVKE
+660 EDVKE

>member
-26 TYPENSNLSD
+26 TYPESSNLSD

-42 LEDIDVNSALDK
+42 LEDIDISSALDK
-54 VERGVAGRKLTIQ
+54 IERGVAGRKLTIQ

-80 EKRFSGIKFNRILN
+80 EKRFSGVKFNRILN

-112 EDFSINTLI
+112 EDFSISTLI
-121 PIPYDYITYKT
+121 PIPYDYIIYKT

-143 NEIPLNREKFLL
+143 NEISLNREKFLL

-161 PARPTGTNIFES
+161 PVRPTGTTIFES
-173 CKTSFLDKEMYQRQL
+173 SKTSFLDKEMYQRQL

-227 VIAIPVSRNQGLKDS
+227 VIAIPVGRNQGLKDS

-360 MLKLSNIGYKLSKVY
+360 MLKLSNIGYKLSKGY

-387 EESSTPTIIN
+387 EESSTPMQN
-397 GIQGEFSKNKLDEL
+397 GLLRGEFSKTNNVDDRLFNTVEAQKKFEEYLKKKLDKFTENVEEQIIEQLKNIEEGGQFTLNIDYSEL
-411 LERVKEQDSN
+411 EDDLILSQVRAYATAKAIISGLSFDEFDPFNMPFQEAIKSFIDKTPILYETI
-421 LLEEI
+421 EEI
-426 EDSFGDFFK
+426 TEEVRANCFWLKKSTDLEMTSKLFEHMKKSLETGTTFKQWVKDSKEAIEKLGLGKQGYYLENVYRTNMFSQY
-435 DISIQ
+435 SIGNYKQ
-440 LKEKLKSIKT
+440 LKEDEKLFPYWQYHAVDDNRTTSICR
-450 LEDLENIVLDMTS
+450 
-463 LKDKMLISFLK
+463 
-474 GYLDDLVISGS
+474 
-485 VLLPQENINPFKLK
+485 
-499 HEEAIQYFLNKSPI
+499 
-513 LFDKLEEV
+513 
-521 SAKVQESYFYIKK
+521 
-534 STSLEVTKALYNNLL
+534 
-549 STLNEGKTF
+549 TLNGKIY
-558 KDWLKMSEDVLN
+558 K
-570 KSGFGN
+570 
-576 NPWYLELVY
+576 
-585 RNNLM
+585 
-590 TTYNAGTFYNQ
+590 A
-601 ELNKKN
+601 
-607 KPYGMYD
+607 
-614 AVGDTRTTDLCKSL
+614 TD
-628 DGLVYP
+628 P
-634 LDHSFWKNFLPPN
+634 FWNIYYPPN
-647 HHGCRSRR
+647 HYQCRSTV
-655 IALSK
+655 ICLSK
-660 ENVKE
+660 DDMKE
-665 YGLTIHKTM
+665 YGYKVSKYDETIT
-674 GKSILDLKNE
+674 GEE
-684 LGEFKGNQVNAL
+684 LGSFKGNPA
-696 ATSLQK
+696 SRYWE
-702 KDEKVKELKKEVNSA
+702 DMEKRANE
-717 LKQLS
+717 KQGVFVW
-722 LME
+722 E